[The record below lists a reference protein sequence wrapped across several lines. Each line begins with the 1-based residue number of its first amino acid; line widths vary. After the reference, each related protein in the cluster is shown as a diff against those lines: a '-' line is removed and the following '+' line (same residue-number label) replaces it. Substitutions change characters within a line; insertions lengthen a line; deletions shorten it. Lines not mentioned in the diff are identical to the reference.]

1 MDCAANEQLCKEQA
15 VHAFPTLRLFNR
27 RTGLAPDYNSVR
39 AAWSLLPDQDDKR
52 AQLFLDDILSHSPS
66 RTRCTM
72 QMDGQDRTVDSLSTF
87 ITRKLN
93 IEEKRKNWPER
104 DKEYV
109 EYPGCMVSESV
120 REGGRALAGRLFPHM
135 LPSMHACMH
144 ACGLFAGRS
153 ACLPAC

>member
-1 MDCAANEQLCKEQA
+1 
-15 VHAFPTLRLFNR
+15 
-27 RTGLAPDYNSVR
+27 
-39 AAWSLLPDQDDKR
+39 
-52 AQLFLDDILSHSPS
+52 
-66 RTRCTM
+66 M